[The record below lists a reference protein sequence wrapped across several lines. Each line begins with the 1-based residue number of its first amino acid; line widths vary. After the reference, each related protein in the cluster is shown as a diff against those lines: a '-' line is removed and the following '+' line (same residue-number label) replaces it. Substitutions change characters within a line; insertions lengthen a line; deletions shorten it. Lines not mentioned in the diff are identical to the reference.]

1 MTPIS
6 SQAHITRCAL
16 AVKYFMQGFLLWAT
30 ESGWVPG
37 DRGGR
42 ELCAVSRAAGVQAR
56 QEVLGGRCC
65 WLTAAP
71 SSSSGC
77 PGRAAFILPQAAAP
91 KAFLSLVPVCSPV
104 PPANK
109 WVWSQPLC
117 RWSCEVRALSQPAC
131 KAWVNKAKR
140 RQWRRWP
147 QSLEDH
153 RGAAAWRSSLC
164 SLEIPL
170 DLQDT
175 HPSPKAIGRGPA
187 SHLLFSPVPI
197 LALHTLEEA
206 VPPVGCTS

>member
-42 ELCAVSRAAGVQAR
+42 ELCAVFRAAGVQAR

-77 PGRAAFILPQAAAP
+77 PGRAALIPPQAAAP
-91 KAFLSLVPVCSPV
+91 EAFLSLVPICSPV

-109 WVWSQPLC
+109 WVWSQPPC
-117 RWSCEVRALSQPAC
+117 SGPVRCEPCPSLRAKPGLIKLNEGSGGDGLKAWKITEVLQHGGALSA
-131 KAWVNKAKR
+131 
-140 RQWRRWP
+140 
-147 QSLEDH
+147 H
-153 RGAAAWRSSLC
+153 
-164 SLEIPL
+164 
-170 DLQDT
+170 
-175 HPSPKAIGRGPA
+175 
-187 SHLLFSPVPI
+187 
-197 LALHTLEEA
+197 
-206 VPPVGCTS
+206 